1 MTEPEF
7 THIAGTLVL
16 RSGERFALAATPEIA
31 WALCHI
37 LNGEV
42 LMDITDE
49 EADKVQAII
58 WP

>member
-7 THIAGTLVL
+7 TFIGSEVRRNGQT
-16 RSGERFALAATPEIA
+16 FAYCNTKEIA

-49 EADKVQAII
+49 EADRVQAII